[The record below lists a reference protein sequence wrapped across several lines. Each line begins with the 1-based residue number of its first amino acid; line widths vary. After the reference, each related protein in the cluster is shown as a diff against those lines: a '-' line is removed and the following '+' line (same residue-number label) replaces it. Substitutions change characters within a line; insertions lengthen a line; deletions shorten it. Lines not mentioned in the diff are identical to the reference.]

1 MKINIKNEILSGII
15 VAIALVPEA
24 IGFAFV
30 LGVDPMIAIYTTII
44 LGMVTALV
52 GGRPA
57 MITAAT
63 GAVAS
68 IFVSMVSDYGVE
80 YLFVAAILS
89 GLFQIIFSLL
99 NIGKLVRLISTPIML
114 GFVNGLAFIMLEA
127 QLGQFYVPGTD
138 RLQSGMEMVFMLA
151 LVIVTILLIT
161 YVPKLTTV
169 VPSTLIAII
178 VGTIASLIIN
188 EMGYTVYTVYDYAG
202 KHLSGGLPKPHI
214 PNVAMNMETL
224 LIIFIPAFSAAV
236 VGLIETFLTLSII
249 DEYTDTKG
257 DIKRVGLGLG
267 LANMVTGMFSGM
279 GGCAMLG
286 QSLINTNNGARTYF
300 SSFMSAFVL
309 LLFVLIASPLLELIP
324 LGVLVGVM
332 LVVIYKTIAWESF
345 VLHRYAEKFDIAI
358 VILVTLVTV
367 LTHNLAIAVFIGVL
381 VSIFKFTWSKSTN
394 VTITQDEE
402 IIKFEGLLFF
412 ATMDAIKEQV
422 KIEGDVTLDFQR
434 AKILDYTA
442 AEAIISLK
450 NKGNDRG
457 YKVELQNLDYDSEHR
472 ITRVEKK

>member
-1 MKINIKNEILSGII
+1 MNIKNEVLSGII

-68 IFVSMVSDYGVE
+68 IFVAMVSDYGIE
-80 YLFVAAILS
+80 YLFLAVILS

-114 GFVNGLAFIMLEA
+114 GFLNGLAFIMLEA

-138 RLQSGMEMVFMLA
+138 ELQSGMEMFFMVF
-151 LVIVTILLIT
+151 LVLLTIGIVVL
-161 YVPKLTTV
+161 VPKKIKA
-169 VPSTLIAII
+169 VPATLIAII
-178 VGTIASLIIN
+178 VGTLLSLLIK
-188 EMGYTVYTVYDYAG
+188 ELGYTVYTVYDYAG

-214 PNVAMNMETL
+214 PDVPFNVETL
-224 LIIFIPAFSAAV
+224 SIILIPAFSAAI

-257 DIKRVGLGLG
+257 DNKRAGLGLG
-267 LANMVTGMFSGM
+267 LANMVAGCFSGM

-300 SSFMSAFVL
+300 SSFMAAFVL
-309 LLFVLIASPLLELIP
+309 LIFVLVASPLLEMIP
-324 LGVLVGVM
+324 LGVLVGIM
-332 LVVIYKTIAWESF
+332 LVVIYKTVAWESI
-345 VLHRYAEKFDIAI
+345 VMHRYAEKFDIFI
-358 VILVTLVTV
+358 VIIVTLTTII
-367 LTHNLAIAVFIGVL
+367 THNLAIAVFIGVL
-381 VSIFKFTWSKSTN
+381 VSIFKFTWEKSKN
-394 VTITQDEE
+394 VQITFKENKVE
-402 IIKFEGLLFF
+402 IEGLLFF
-412 ATMDAIKEQV
+412 ATMDSIREELTIKS
-422 KIEGDVTLDFQR
+422 DVIIDFSR

-442 AEAIISLK
+442 AEAMIGIQ
-450 NKGNDRG
+450 NKAKDAG
-457 YKVELQNLDYDSEHR
+457 YTVTFENLNYDSEHR
-472 ITRVEKK
+472 IKRVLEK